1 MSNLLDI
8 RNYTLDID
16 TFDGPVH
23 VLKDINLTVRRGETL
38 GIVGESG
45 SGKTVLVRS
54 ILGLAPKRA
63 RVVEGSIRFDG
74 TDLSTLGD
82 KGWKKIRGVRISMI
96 FQDPMTYLN
105 PLFSIGR
112 QIGDVIAAHNRATGI
127 SMSAAGRRARSEDL
141 LDQVGIPDPA
151 RVCDQYPHQL
161 SGGMRQRVLIAMA
174 LSGKPD
180 LLIADEPTTALDV
193 TVQAQVLDLIN
204 ELVAKLNLTVIM
216 ISHDVGA
223 IATVAKRC
231 AVMFRG
237 EIVEEGATEDI
248 LRAPQHDYTKR
259 LLAAVPEID
268 APLAA
273 RDERAPARPLLEVKG
288 LAKTYAAK
296 SGGEVRAVDG
306 VDFSIAQGEVLGIVG
321 ESGSGKSTIARL
333 VLRLVEP
340 TAGAVA
346 FDGSD
351 ITAMNGEAL
360 RRMRRHMQLVFQ
372 NPHSALNGRH
382 TIGDAIAE
390 PFRIQSKLSRREIEA
405 NVEMLLDTVQLPKAF
420 RYRYPHE
427 LSGGQKQ
434 RVCIARAVALKPKL
448 LLLDEPTSALDVSVQ
463 AQILDFL
470 KQLRAELDLTYL
482 FISHDLAVVREI
494 CDRVLVMQRGKIVEQ
509 GPTAQIFDAPTE
521 AYTRQLLASARKTA
535 PSSLLADAELAA
547 AQ

>member
-1 MSNLLDI
+1 MSNLLEI
-8 RNYTLDID
+8 SNYTLDID

-23 VLKDINLTVRRGETL
+23 VLKDINIVVKRGETL

-54 ILGLAPKRA
+54 ILGLAPTRS
-63 RVVEGSIRFDG
+63 RVVDGSIRFDG
-74 TDLSTLGD
+74 TDLSTLND

-112 QIGDVIAAHNRATGI
+112 QIGDVIAAHNLATGTSI
-127 SMSAAGRRARSEDL
+127 SAAARRTRSEEL
-141 LDQVGIPDPA
+141 LQQVGIPDA
-151 RVCDQYPHQL
+151 SRVCDQYPHQL

-204 ELVAKLNLTVIM
+204 ELVARLNLTVIM

-231 AVMFRG
+231 AVMYRG
-237 EIVEEGATEDI
+237 EIVEAGETRDI

-273 RDERAPARPLLEVKG
+273 RPERESSSPLLEVKG
-288 LAKTYAAK
+288 LAKTYATK

-306 VDFSIAQGEVLGIVG
+306 VDFSVARGEVLGIVG

-340 TAGAVA
+340 TAGEVV
-346 FDGSD
+346 FDGND
-351 ITAMNGEAL
+351 ITGLNGEAL
-360 RRMRRHMQLVFQ
+360 RKTRRHMQLVFQ

-390 PFRIQSKLSRREIEA
+390 PFRIQTRMSRREIEA
-405 NVEMLLDTVQLPKAF
+405 CVEKLLDTVQLPTAF

-463 AQILDFL
+463 AQILEFL
-470 KQLRAELDLTYL
+470 RDLRSELDLTYV

-494 CDRVLVMQRGKIVEQ
+494 CDRVLVMKRGHIVEE
-509 GPTAQIFDAPTE
+509 GHTTQIFEMPSE
-521 AYTRQLLASARKTA
+521 PYTQQLLVSARKTSVSA
-535 PSSLLADAELAA
+535 FATREVA
-547 AQ
+547 

>member
-8 RNYTLDID
+8 SNYTLDID

-23 VLKDINLTVRRGETL
+23 VLNSINLAVSRGETL

-54 ILGLAPKRA
+54 ILGLAPARA

-74 TDLSTLGD
+74 IDLSTLND

-112 QIGDVIAAHNRATGI
+112 QIGDVIAAHNLATGT
-127 SMSAAGRRARSEDL
+127 SMSATARRTRCEEL
-141 LDQVGIPDPA
+141 LQQVGIPDAA

-204 ELVAKLNLTVIM
+204 ELVARLNLTVIM

-237 EIVEEGATEDI
+237 EIVEVGETRDI
-248 LRAPQHDYTKR
+248 LHAPQHDYTKR

-268 APLAA
+268 APLGT
-273 RDERAPARPLLEVKG
+273 RGERGLAKPLLEVKG
-288 LAKTYAAK
+288 LAKTYATK

-306 VDFSIAQGEVLGIVG
+306 VDFSVAQGEVLGIVG

-340 TAGAVA
+340 TAGEMS
-346 FDGSD
+346 FDGND
-351 ITAMNGEAL
+351 ITGLNGEAL
-360 RRMRRHMQLVFQ
+360 RKMRRHMQLVFQ

-390 PFRIQSKLSRREIEA
+390 PFRIQSKMSRREIEA
-405 NVEMLLDTVQLPKAF
+405 RVEQLLDTVQLPKKY

-448 LLLDEPTSALDVSVQ
+448 ILLDEPTSALDVSVQ
-463 AQILDFL
+463 AQILEFL
-470 KQLRAELDLTYL
+470 RELRAELDLTYL

-494 CDRVLVMQRGKIVEQ
+494 CDRVLVMKRGKIIEDR
-509 GPTAQIFDAPTE
+509 PTTQLFEMPAEP
-521 AYTRQLLASARKTA
+521 YTKQLLASARKTSVSA
-535 PSSLLADAELAA
+535 FATPEVA
-547 AQ
+547 

>member
-1 MSNLLDI
+1 MSDLLEI

-23 VLKDINLTVRRGETL
+23 VLKNIDLTVRRGETL

-63 RVVEGSIRFDG
+63 RVVGGSVRFDG
-74 TDLSTLGD
+74 TDLSSLTD
-82 KGWKKIRGVRISMI
+82 KSWKKIRGVRISMI

-112 QIGDVIAAHNRATGI
+112 QIGDVIAAHNRATGV

-141 LDQVGIPDPA
+141 LNQVGIPDPA
-151 RVCDQYPHQL
+151 RVCDQFPHQL

-259 LLAAVPEID
+259 LLAAVPELD
-268 APLAA
+268 APVA
-273 RDERAPARPLLEVKG
+273 RGEAHEKAQPLLEVRG
-288 LAKTYAAK
+288 LAKTYATRG
-296 SGGEVRAVDG
+296 GGEVRAVDE
-306 VDFSIAQGEVLGIVG
+306 VDFSVAQGEVLGIVG

-351 ITAMNGEAL
+351 VTTLDAGAL

-390 PFRIQSKLSRREIEA
+390 PFRIQSRMSRREIEA
-405 NVEMLLDTVQLPKAF
+405 NVDRLLDTVQLPKAF

-463 AQILDFL
+463 AQILEFL
-470 KQLRAELDLTYL
+470 RDLRSELDLTYL

-494 CDRVLVMQRGKIVEQ
+494 CDRVLVMNSGKIIEQ
-509 GPTAQIFDAPTE
+509 GPAAQIFEIPAQE
-521 AYTRQLLASARKTA
+521 YTQQLLASARKTSTSA
-535 PSSLLADAELAA
+535 FLSREAV
-547 AQ
+547 

>member
-1 MSNLLDI
+1 MSDLLGI
-8 RNYTLDID
+8 SNYTLDID

-23 VLKDINLTVRRGETL
+23 VLKDISLTVQRGETL

-54 ILGLAPKRA
+54 ILGLAPKRS
-63 RVVEGSIRFDG
+63 RVVNGSIRFDG
-74 TDLSTLGD
+74 IDLSTVDD

-112 QIGDVIAAHNRATGI
+112 QIGDVIAAHNRATGTA
-127 SMSAAGRRARSEDL
+127 MSAAARRARSEEL

-151 RVCDQYPHQL
+151 RVCDQFPHQL

-174 LSGKPD
+174 LSGNPD

-204 ELVAKLNLTVIM
+204 ELVQRLNLTVIM

-237 EIVEEGATEDI
+237 EIVEVGSTQDI

-268 APLAA
+268 APLA
-273 RDERAPARPLLEVKG
+273 EREASEPTPPLLVAKG
-288 LAKTYAAK
+288 LSKTYPTRAGAD
-296 SGGEVRAVDG
+296 EVRAVDH
-306 VDFSIAQGEVLGIVG
+306 VDFSVAQGEVLGIVG
-321 ESGSGKSTIARL
+321 ESGSGKSTVARL
-333 VLRLVEP
+333 VLRLIEP
-340 TAGAVA
+340 SAGEVV
-346 FDGSD
+346 FDGQN
-351 ITAMNGEAL
+351 ITGMSGEPL
-360 RRMRRHMQLVFQ
+360 RLMRRHMQLVFQ

-382 TIGDAIAE
+382 TIGDAVAE
-390 PFRIQSKLSRREIEA
+390 PFRIQSKLSRREIDA
-405 NVEMLLDTVQLPKAF
+405 NVDRLLDTVQLPRTF

-463 AQILDFL
+463 AQILEFL
-470 KQLRAELDLTYL
+470 RDLRAELDLTYL

-494 CDRVLVMQRGKIVEQ
+494 CDRVLVMRRGKIVEV
-509 GPTAQIFDAPTE
+509 GPATQIFEMPAED
-521 AYTRQLLASARKTA
+521 YTQQLLASARKTSVSA
-535 PSSLLADAELAA
+535 FVTREVA
-547 AQ
+547 